1 MCERER
7 ERTPIKISMFSTALT
22 SHLFPLHKPNEFFL
36 HHHRRHRGCRRP
48 TDTPLRV
55 RVSSSLQEIK
65 IPPTAPS
72 DERKDLWTSWE
83 SIGLP
88 PVTAAKRVVL
98 VRHGQS
104 TWNAEGRIQGSSD
117 FSVLTQKGES
127 QAETSRQ
134 MLLDDSFDICFSSPL
149 IRSKRTAEIIW
160 DSRKE
165 EVITD
170 SNLREIDL
178 YSFQGLLKNEGKAK
192 YGAAYRQW
200 QIDAANFNI
209 DGHYPVRE
217 LWARARSCWTKILT
231 HESKSILVVAHNAV
245 NQALVATAIGLGTEY
260 FRILLQSN
268 CGVSVLDF
276 TPNPEGGSPEICL
289 NRLNQTPSPPIVAG
303 SSSGR
308 KSSMRIIIVTHG
320 LPQDDVQGTDPFSAD
335 RPLNMLGL
343 IQAQKTAE
351 LLLDVKVS
359 TIVSSSA
366 KSSVETAS
374 AISKV
379 QEAADCLGADCVP
392 RYVEMKQIPDLDVE
406 TILKQTKQDLTRL
419 PPLQSGWL
427 KGFKDEAARALWDQ
441 SGVAWKR
448 LLDEVSKSENV
459 VAVGH
464 PALNIAIM
472 GHCLNLTKE
481 WLGSFHLDAG
491 SISVIDFP
499 DGPTGQGV
507 IRCINYTAHL
517 GRWSIPITRSTLDD
531 EDF

>member
-1 MCERER
+1 MSSSC
-7 ERTPIKISMFSTALT
+7 STALT
-22 SHLFPLHKPNEFFL
+22 SHLFPLRKTNDFS
-36 HHHRRHRGCRRP
+36 RRRP
-48 TDTPLRV
+48 TYTPSRILHLFNS
-55 RVSSSLQEIK
+55 SSSLQEIK
-65 IPPTAPS
+65 VPPASPS
-72 DERKDLWTSWE
+72 DGRSELPASWE
-83 SIGLP
+83 SIALP

-127 QAETSRQ
+127 QAETSRL
-134 MLLDDSFDICFSSPL
+134 MLLDDSFDVCFSSPL

-160 DSRKE
+160 SSRGE
-165 EVITD
+165 EIITD

-192 YGAAYRQW
+192 YGAAFRQW
-200 QIDAANFNI
+200 QIDAPNFNI

-217 LWARARSCWTKILT
+217 LWSRARSCWTKILT

-276 TPNPEGGSPEICL
+276 TPNPEGGSPQICL
-289 NRLNQTPSPPIVAG
+289 NRLNQTPSSPLASG
-303 SSSGR
+303 SSAGR
-308 KSSMRIIIVTHG
+308 KASMRIILVTHG
-320 LPQDDVQGTDPFSAD
+320 LPQNDVQGAD
-335 RPLNMLGL
+335 RPMNMLGM

-351 LLLDVKVS
+351 LLLDVKVR

-366 KSSVETAS
+366 RIALETAN

-392 RYVEMKQIPDLDVE
+392 RYVEMKQIPDLDVDS
-406 TILKQTKQDLTRL
+406 ILKQTKQDLTQ
-419 PPLQSGWL
+419 PGWL
-427 KGFKDEAARALWDQ
+427 RGSEDDVAWALWDQ
-441 SGVAWKR
+441 SRAAWES
-448 LLDEVSKSENV
+448 LVDEVSKGGASEGEDVV

-491 SISVIDFP
+491 SISVVDFP
-499 DGPTGQGV
+499 DGPAGRGV

-517 GRWSIPITRSTLDD
+517 GRWSIPITRSMLDD

>member
-1 MCERER
+1 ML
-7 ERTPIKISMFSTALT
+7 STALT
-22 SHLFPLHKPNEFFL
+22 SHLFPLHKTNEFF
-36 HHHRRHRGCRRP
+36 HHHRRCRYRGP
-48 TDTPLRV
+48 NDKPFRV
-55 RVSSSLQEIK
+55 DVVKSSSSLQEIK
-65 IPPTAPS
+65 KPPPVVSSDSS
-72 DERKDLWTSWE
+72 DERKELLKSWE

-88 PVTAAKRVVL
+88 PVKAAKRVVL

-117 FSVLTQKGES
+117 FSVLTHKGES

-134 MLLDDSFDICFSSPL
+134 MLLDDSFDVCFSSPL

-160 DSRKE
+160 GSRRE
-165 EVITD
+165 EIITE

-217 LWARARSCWTKILT
+217 LWTRARSCWTKILT
-231 HESKSILVVAHNAV
+231 HESRSVLVVAHNAV

-260 FRILLQSN
+260 FRVLLQSN

-276 TPNPEGGSPEICL
+276 TPKPEGGSPEICL
-289 NRLNQTPSPPIVAG
+289 NRLNQTPSSPVTAG
-303 SSSGR
+303 SSGGR
-308 KSSMRIIIVTHG
+308 KTSMRIILVSHG
-320 LPQDDVQGTDPFSAD
+320 FPQNDVEGTNPFSGD
-335 RPLNMLGL
+335 SPMNMLGI

-351 LLLDVKVS
+351 LLLDAKVS
-359 TIVSSSA
+359 AIVSSTA
-366 KSSVETAS
+366 VASVETAN
-374 AISKV
+374 AISRV

-392 RYVEMKQIPDLDVE
+392 RDVEMKQIPDLDVE
-406 TILKQTKQDLTRL
+406 NILKQTKKDLTRFQ
-419 PPLQSGWL
+419 PLQSGWL
-427 KGFKDEAARALWDQ
+427 NGYEDEITAALWDQ
-441 SGVAWKR
+441 SGVAWKC
-448 LLDEVSKSENV
+448 LLDELSKGSSEPENVV

-464 PALNIAIM
+464 PALHISMM

-481 WLGSFHLDAG
+481 WVGSFHLDAG
-491 SISVIDFP
+491 SISVVDFP
-499 DGPTGQGV
+499 DGPTGRGAV
-507 IRCINYTAHL
+507 RCINYTAHL